1 MKTVI
6 KSLVVEKM
14 DAAGTGLARIATLS
28 EVDHDGDTY
37 APGAFGWKEQWV
49 PILPAHARDA
59 LPLGKA
65 KVFEKDGVAF
75 ADLHLNLETTDGKDW
90 ASHLKFDLATG
101 MPAQEWSYGF
111 AVMDAAYEDR
121 QGERVRVL
129 RKLDVH
135 EVSPVVRGA
144 GMGTA
149 TLAMKTRGGFAQQ
162 IDGVISEISDII
174 DRAGDVASLRA
185 AEGREM
191 SKARLDQLTSLKAK
205 LEELISK
212 SAASDAGLRADDA
225 AGDAVVADW
234 LTRSARQRFERG

>member
-14 DAAGTGLARIATLS
+14 DAAGNGLARIATLS

-49 PILPAHARDA
+49 PILPAHDRDA

-65 KVFEKDGVAF
+65 KVYEQDGVAF
-75 ADLHLNLETTDGKDW
+75 AELHMNTETSDGKDW

-101 MPAQEWSYGF
+101 IPAQEWSYGF

-144 GMGTA
+144 GMGTG
-149 TLAMKTRGGFAQQ
+149 TLSMKSRGGFAAQ
-162 IDGVISEISDII
+162 IDAVIAEISDIVE
-174 DRAGDVASLRA
+174 RAGDVANLRA

-191 SKARLDQLTSLKAK
+191 SKARLDQLQSLKGK
-205 LEELISK
+205 LEELIVK
-212 SAASDAGLRADDA
+212 SAGAAEPDATADA
-225 AGDAVVADW
+225 LAADW
-234 LTRSARQRFERG
+234 LTRKARSRFERR